1 MIIDYI
7 SKHSLIKTMTWYDN
21 VIHGLQKVKLRNKA
35 ICKIMI
41 ISVYVYIPCTISCG
55 IIYM

>member
-7 SKHSLIKTMTWYDN
+7 SKHLLIKTMTWYDN
-21 VIHGLQKVKLRNKA
+21 VIHGLQNVKLRNKA
-35 ICKIMI
+35 I